1 MIDGARAGAGSIP
14 DLDGCDAY
22 AVLVVDPRTGEVDVH
37 GPLPGPR
44 ALVEADRHRRDHD
57 AAGLD
62 DVLVGVVRM
71 HHPD

>member
-1 MIDGARAGAGSIP
+1 MIDGTRTDAGSIP
-14 DLDGCDAY
+14 DVDRCDAY
-22 AVLVVDPRTGEVDVH
+22 AVLVVDPRTGEIDVH

-44 ALVEADRHRRDHD
+44 ALVEADRRRRAHE
-57 AAGLD
+57 AAGLA